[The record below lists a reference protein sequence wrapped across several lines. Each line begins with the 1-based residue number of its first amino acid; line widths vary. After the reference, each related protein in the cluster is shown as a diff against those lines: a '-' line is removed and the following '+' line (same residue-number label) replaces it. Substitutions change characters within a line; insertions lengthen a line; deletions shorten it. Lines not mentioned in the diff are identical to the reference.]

1 MTSTLP
7 ILQWTP
13 STLPAKTVFS
23 TVAITKT
30 SSLASVLSNAV
41 SKAMTETNRYSLM
54 SYQLIERGAKAS
66 LTIASAGAVTATAT
80 SEEVLKDANEAI
92 WSATIYLFNLSVE
105 NNQYKY
111 DPSWAA
117 NIIYILLFGAA
128 FVYTL
133 GMLWKSRYHWYNV
146 TFICGWGLEFI
157 GFLGR
162 CLAHNDTSN
171 LSYYVMQYVCL
182 TIAPAFL
189 MGGIYFIF
197 AQMVILHGRQFS
209 VLKPMWY
216 SYFFIASD
224 VLSILVQCA
233 GGGTSS
239 LASSAHKDPGPGNHV
254 MLAGLAIQV
263 ASMTVFICFYT
274 EFLQRTYFRHYFE
287 AKDIDPLNKRS
298 FKNFFKLLFNA
309 KSTRAYRDEV
319 LDKFY
324 NPKFADIRQRKLMAW
339 YPLAIAVAV
348 VLVYIR
354 CIYRVVELS
363 EGFNGWLMRREWP
376 LMVLDSMMM
385 GLVAIVLTPFH
396 PVIVFGAQNRLK
408 VAHIKSKSDVEGAF
422 LSENSESF
430 QKSAKDDD
438 KTNSVTH

>member
-1 MTSTLP
+1 MSS
-7 ILQWTP
+7 ISVLQWTV

-23 TVAITKT
+23 TVAATKT
-30 SSLASVLSNAV
+30 SSLATVLSDAV
-41 SKAMTETNRYSLM
+41 SRAATETNTYSLM
-54 SYQLIERGAKAS
+54 SYQLIERGARAS
-66 LTIASAGAVTATAT
+66 LSIASAAEVTATAT
-80 SEEVLKDANEAI
+80 SEAVLRDANEAI
-92 WSATIYLFNLSVE
+92 WEATIYLFNLSVE
-105 NNQYKY
+105 ENQYKY
-111 DPSWAA
+111 NPSWAA
-117 NIIYILLFGAA
+117 NIIYVLLFGAA
-128 FVYTL
+128 FFYTV

-146 TFICGWGLEFI
+146 CFICGWGLEFI

-162 CLAHNDTSN
+162 CLAHNDTSS

-224 VLSILVQCA
+224 VLSIVVQCA
-233 GGGTSS
+233 GGATSS

-263 ASMTVFICFYT
+263 ASMSVFICFYT
-274 EFLQRTYFRHYFE
+274 EFLQRTYFRHYFDAE
-287 AKDIDPLNKRS
+287 DIDSLNRRS
-298 FKNFFKLLFNA
+298 LKNFLKLLFNA
-309 KSTRAYRDEV
+309 KSTRVYRYEV

-324 NPKFADIRQRKLMAW
+324 NQKFADIRQRKLMSW
-339 YPLAIAVAV
+339 YPLAISVAV
-348 VLVYIR
+348 ILVYIR

-385 GLVAIVLTPFH
+385 ALAAIVLTPFH
-396 PVIVFGAQNRLK
+396 PVFTFGEQNRLK
-408 VAHIKSKSDVEGAF
+408 VANIKSRSDVEGAF
-422 LSENSESF
+422 LSKNPEYL
-430 QKSAKDDD
+430 QKSEEDDD
-438 KTNSVTH
+438 VTNSVTH